1 MATSHG
7 KNAVLKI
14 ADSGDVL
21 QDLSSYVT
29 STGLPR
35 SADSHD
41 VTTLGST
48 SHKHAPGLLDNGS
61 IPLEGQWDATVDG
74 ILDGILGVEDQSFEY
89 FPAGEPVGASKPK
102 YSGVGQLVSYEVTTP
117 VDGMATFSAE
127 FQIDGDVT
135 RAVA

>member
-14 ADSGDVL
+14 ADSGDSL
-21 QDLSSYVT
+21 QDLSSYLRT
-29 STGLPR
+29 TGLPR

-41 VTTLGST
+41 VTTLGSS
-48 SHKHAPGLLDNGS
+48 SHKFMPGLLDNGS
-61 IPLEGQWDATVDG
+61 IPLEGPWDPTLDG
-74 ILDGILGVEDQSFEY
+74 ILEGILGVEDQSFEY

-117 VDGMATFSAE
+117 VDGEASFSAE

-135 RAVA
+135 RATA